1 MKNKWLSLI
10 QMNNCQI
17 FISCLLNCWQIL
29 STICHWKIMCFSLN
43 IQIIPRSCWIFK
55 KTYFSYGDFRLVQT
69 AKVNYELFQVVWIFT
84 FRNDVYDELEHFLNR
99 RPKFQQIKKIKI
111 FCDGHKIKT
120 FETAQDMNRID
131 YSKIDGGEKNF
142 IRNSAVVFPTT
153 N

>member
-69 AKVNYELFQVVWIFT
+69 AKVNYELFVTMCTMSWST
-84 FRNDVYDELEHFLNR
+84 F
-99 RPKFQQIKKIKI
+99 
-111 FCDGHKIKT
+111 
-120 FETAQDMNRID
+120 
-131 YSKIDGGEKNF
+131 SIDGRSFNRSKKSKF
-142 IRNSAVVFPTT
+142 FVMAIKSRHLKLPKI
-153 N
+153 